1 VHWARAMQGEP
12 LFAIPTCRLRD
23 VGEAVEA
30 YDRHFTHCGHS
41 LRLMVFDDSS
51 PRLHDRYFPK
61 LASIKTRNELSY
73 VGPAEKTALKELLFE
88 KLGSDALNALVA
100 ELFRPSYGGN
110 RNFTLLYSLGSLLV
124 SADDDMRPYA
134 LVDEDG
140 QALSGNEVC
149 RGKVV
154 KAGRAPR
161 ERRSFDILS
170 AFLAVLGKSERALP
184 PDYARGE
191 LLVDTATD
199 LETNTTRD
207 FTRDN
212 KLLVQAGDL
221 ESDAIV
227 KMAQTFRSGTND
239 IDALDFIELFLEDE
253 EQTSLDALA
262 DVYVL
267 GRFRPA
273 VTNKNWRMD
282 CGVAAYDNLSGLPPF
297 FPTRLRFEDYIY
309 RLWIQQPGI
318 LAAHVAAAQ
327 NHGRSPYLR
336 NPPASEILNE
346 EIANLL
352 KRKIRSTVTELGGL
366 GIRFDYDGQVEDE
379 EAQAILERMR
389 RLHDR
394 VVFAAERATDR
405 RRADELTR
413 FRLALDAAFCGFD
426 FDFFQHTLHRAL
438 VDTVQRIKGSLALW
452 PTLLEICDHSA
463 RHGEL
468 PQRRIGLG

>member
-1 VHWARAMQGEP
+1 
-12 LFAIPTCRLRD
+12 
-23 VGEAVEA
+23 VGEAVAA
-30 YDRHFTHCGHS
+30 YDEHFARYGHT

-51 PRLHDRYFPK
+51 AGLHDRYFSR
-61 LASIKTRNELSY
+61 LASIKTKNELSY
-73 VGPAEKTALKELLFE
+73 VGPAEKAALKTLLAE
-88 KLGSDALNALVA
+88 KLGSEALAVLVG

-134 LVDEDG
+134 LMDEDG
-140 QALSGNEVC
+140 PALEGNEVC
-149 RGKVV
+149 RGRVV
-154 KAGRAPR
+154 KAGGAPR
-161 ERRSFDILS
+161 ERRSFDVLG
-170 AFLAVLGKSERALP
+170 AFVDVLGKPERGLSP
-184 PDYARGE
+184 GYARGE

-212 KLLVQAGDL
+212 KLLVQGGDVS
-221 ESDAIV
+221 SDAIV

-253 EQTSLDALA
+253 ELTSLDTLA

-267 GRFRPA
+267 GRFRPV

-309 RLWIQQPGI
+309 RLWIQQPGV

-346 EIANLL
+346 EVANLL
-352 KRKIRSTVTELGGL
+352 KRKIRTTVTELSELGL
-366 GIRFDYDGQVEDE
+366 SFDYEGEVEDD
-379 EAQAILERMR
+379 EAAAILERMQ
-389 RLHDR
+389 RLFSR
-394 VVFAAERATDR
+394 VRFAAERATDSR
-405 RRADELTR
+405 RSDELLG
-413 FRLALDAAFCGFD
+413 FASALEAAFCGFEL
-426 FDFFQHTLHRAL
+426 DFFQYTLGRVL
-438 VDTVQRIKGSLALW
+438 GDTVRRIKGSLALW
-452 PTLLEICDHSA
+452 PTLLEICDQSA

>member
-1 VHWARAMQGEP
+1 MQGEP

-23 VGEAVEA
+23 VGEAVES
-30 YDRHFTHCGHS
+30 YDRNFAHYGHT
-41 LRLMVFDDSS
+41 LRIVVFDDSS
-51 PRLHDRYFPK
+51 TGLHERYFPR
-61 LASIKTRNELSY
+61 LASIKTRNQLSY
-73 VGPAEKTALKELLFE
+73 VGPAEKAALKAMLAE
-88 KLGSDALNALVA
+88 KLGDASRTALVG

-134 LVDEDG
+134 LVDDDG
-140 QALSGNEVC
+140 PGLEGNEVC

-154 KAGRAPR
+154 TAGAAPR
-161 ERRSFDILS
+161 ERRSFDVLS
-170 AFLAVLGKSERALP
+170 AFLDALGKPESSLS

-191 LLVDTATD
+191 LLIDTATD

-212 KLLVQAGDL
+212 KLLVQGGEVQA
-221 ESDAIV
+221 DAVV

-239 IDALDFIELFLEDE
+239 IDALDFIELFLSNE
-253 EQTSLDALA
+253 EQTSLDTLA

-282 CGVAAYDNLSGLPPF
+282 CGVAAYDNMSGLPPF

-309 RLWIQQPGI
+309 RIWIQQPGI
-318 LAAHVAAAQ
+318 VAAHVAAAQ

-352 KRKIRSTVTELGGL
+352 KRKIRTTVTELGDL
-366 GIRFDYDGQVEDE
+366 GVSFDYDGEIEDD
-379 EAQAILERMR
+379 EAAAILERMGR
-389 RLHDR
+389 VHSR
-394 VVFAAERATDR
+394 VVFAAERTADR
-405 RRADELTR
+405 RRADELLG
-413 FRLALDAAFCGFD
+413 FAGALDAAFCGFE
-426 FDFFQHTLHRAL
+426 FDFFQHMLHRVL
-438 VDTVQRIKGSLALW
+438 GDTVRRIKGSLALW

>member
-1 VHWARAMQGEP
+1 MPGEP

-30 YDRHFTHCGHS
+30 YDGHFAHYGHS
-41 LRLMVFDDSS
+41 LRLVVFDDSS
-51 PRLHDRYFPK
+51 ARLHERYFPR

-73 VGPAEKTALKELLFE
+73 VGPAEKAALKELLSE
-88 KLGSDALNALVA
+88 RLGDETRAALVG

-140 QALSGNEVC
+140 PGLEGNEVC

-161 ERRSFDILS
+161 ERRSFDVLG
-170 AFLAVLGKSERALP
+170 AFLDALGKPERGLP
-184 PDYARGE
+184 PEYARGE
-191 LLVDTATD
+191 VLIDTATD

-212 KLLVQAGDL
+212 KLLVQGGDV
-221 ESDAIV
+221 EADAVV

-239 IDALDFIELFLEDE
+239 IDALDFIELFLQDE
-253 EQTSLDALA
+253 EQKSLDTLA

-309 RLWIQQPGI
+309 RLWIQQPGVV
-318 LAAHVAAAQ
+318 AAHVAAAQ

-352 KRKIRSTVTELGGL
+352 KGKIRTTITELGDL
-366 GIRFDYDGQVEDE
+366 GVRFDYDGEIEDDE
-379 EAQAILERMR
+379 VSAILERMG
-389 RLHDR
+389 RLHAR
-394 VVFAAERATDR
+394 VMFAAERATDR
-405 RRADELTR
+405 RRADELLG
-413 FRLALDAAFCGFD
+413 FAVALDAAFCGFE
-426 FDFFQHTLHRAL
+426 FDFFQHTLHRIL
-438 VDTVQRIKGSLALW
+438 GDTVRRIKGSLALW

>member
-1 VHWARAMQGEP
+1 MQGEP

-30 YDRHFTHCGHS
+30 YDQHFAHYGHS
-41 LRLMVFDDSS
+41 LRLVVFDDSNA
-51 PRLHDRYFPK
+51 RLHDRFFPR
-61 LASIKTRNELSY
+61 LASIKTKNELSY
-73 VGPAEKTALKELLFE
+73 VGPAEKAALKALLSD
-88 KLGSDALNALVA
+88 KLGNDALALLVG

-110 RNFTLLYSLGSLLV
+110 RNFTLLYSLGSVLV
-124 SADDDMRPYA
+124 SADDDMRPYG
-134 LVDEDG
+134 LVDDEG
-140 QALSGNEVC
+140 PALEGNEVC

-154 KAGRAPR
+154 KADRAPR
-161 ERRSFDILS
+161 ERRSFDVLG
-170 AFLAVLGKSERALP
+170 AFLDALGKPERSLSP
-184 PDYARGE
+184 EYARGE

-199 LETNTTRD
+199 LETNATRD

-212 KLLVQAGDL
+212 RLLVQGGEVA
-221 ESDAIV
+221 SDAIV

-239 IDALDFIELFLEDE
+239 IDALDFIELFLEDA
-253 EQTSLDALA
+253 EQTSLDVLA

-267 GRFRPA
+267 GRFRPV

-309 RLWIQQPGI
+309 RLWIQQPGVA
-318 LAAHVAAAQ
+318 AAHVAAAQ
-327 NHGRSPYLR
+327 NHGRSAYFR

-352 KRKIRSTVTELGGL
+352 KRKIRTSVTELNELGL
-366 GIRFDYDGQVEDE
+366 LFDYDGEVEDDE
-379 EAQAILERMR
+379 VAAILERMR
-389 RLHDR
+389 RLQAR
-394 VVFAAERATDR
+394 VVFAAEHATDKR
-405 RRADELTR
+405 RVEELGR
-413 FRLALDAAFCGFD
+413 FATSLELAFCDFD
-426 FDFFQHTLHRAL
+426 FDFFQHTLFR
-438 VDTVQRIKGSLALW
+438 VIGDTVRRIKSSLALW

-468 PQRRIGLG
+468 PQRKIGLG

>member
-1 VHWARAMQGEP
+1 MQGEP

-30 YDRHFTHCGHS
+30 YDRNFAHYGHS
-41 LRLMVFDDSS
+41 LRLVVFDDSS
-51 PRLHDRYFPK
+51 ARLHERYFSR
-61 LASIKTRNELSY
+61 LSSIKTRNELSY
-73 VGPAEKTALKELLFE
+73 VGPAEKAALKELLSD
-88 KLGSDALNALVA
+88 KLGDDARAAIVG

-134 LVDEDG
+134 LMEDG
-140 QALSGNEVC
+140 GPGLEGNEVC

-154 KAGRAPR
+154 KADRAPR
-161 ERRSFDILS
+161 ERRSFDVLS
-170 AFLAVLGKSERALP
+170 AFLDALGKPERGLP
-184 PDYARGE
+184 PEYARGE
-191 LLVDTATD
+191 VLIDTATD

-212 KLLVQAGDL
+212 KLLVQNGDVAP
-221 ESDAIV
+221 DAIV

-253 EQTSLDALA
+253 RLTSLDTLA

-267 GRFRPA
+267 AQFRPA

-309 RLWIQQPGI
+309 RLWIQQPGVV
-318 LAAHVAAAQ
+318 AAHVAAAQ

-352 KRKIRSTVTELGGL
+352 KRKIRTSVTELGEL
-366 GIRFDYDGQVEDE
+366 GVSFDYEGEVEDD
-379 EAQAILERMR
+379 EAGAILERMQ
-389 RLHDR
+389 RLHAR
-394 VVFAAERATDR
+394 VSFAAEHAVDG
-405 RRADELTR
+405 RRAEELVA
-413 FRLALDAAFCGFD
+413 FASALGLAFCDFD
-426 FDFFQHTLHRAL
+426 FDFFEHSLHRVL
-438 VDTVQRIKGSLALW
+438 TDTVRRIKGSLALW

-468 PQRRIGLG
+468 PQTRIGLG

>member
-1 VHWARAMQGEP
+1 MPGEP

-30 YDRHFTHCGHS
+30 YDHHFAHYGHS

-51 PRLHDRYFPK
+51 ARLHERYFAR
-61 LASIKTRNELSY
+61 LASIKTKNELSY
-73 VGPAEKTALKELLFE
+73 VGPAEKAAVKALLSE
-88 KLGSDALNALVA
+88 KLGDDVKSALVG

-110 RNFTLLYSLGSLLV
+110 RNFTLLYSIGCLLV

-134 LVDEDG
+134 LVEDDG
-140 QALSGNEVC
+140 PGLEGNEVC

-154 KAGRAPR
+154 KAGSAPR
-161 ERRSFDILS
+161 ERRSFDVLS
-170 AFLAVLGKSERALP
+170 AFLDALGKPERGLSP
-184 PDYARGE
+184 EYARGE

-212 KLLVQAGDL
+212 RLLVQGGEVEA
-221 ESDAIV
+221 DAVV

-239 IDALDFIELFLEDE
+239 IDALDFVELFLSDE
-253 EQTSLDALA
+253 EQTSMDTLA

-318 LAAHVAAAQ
+318 VAAHVAAAQ

-346 EIANLL
+346 EVANLL
-352 KRKIRSTVTELGGL
+352 KRKIRTSVTELSDL
-366 GIRFDYDGQVEDE
+366 GVRFDYDGEVEDD
-379 EAQAILERMR
+379 EAAAILERIG
-389 RLHDR
+389 RLHSR
-394 VVFAAERATDR
+394 VVFAAEQASDR
-405 RRADELTR
+405 RRADELLG
-413 FRLALDAAFCGFD
+413 FAASLDAAFCGFE
-426 FDFFQHTLHRAL
+426 FDFFQHTLHRVL
-438 VDTVQRIKGSLALW
+438 GDTVRRIKGSLALW
-452 PTLLEICDHSA
+452 PTLLEICDQLA
-463 RHGEL
+463 RHREL

>member
-1 VHWARAMQGEP
+1 MQGEP

-23 VGEAVEA
+23 VPEAVES
-30 YDRHFTHCGHS
+30 YDRNFAHYGHT
-41 LRLMVFDDSS
+41 LRLFVFDDSS
-51 PRLHDRYFPK
+51 SRLHERYFPR
-61 LASIKTRNELSY
+61 LASIKTKNELSY
-73 VGPAEKTALKELLFE
+73 VGPAEKAALKAMLAE
-88 KLGSDALNALVA
+88 KLGDESRTALVG

-134 LVDEDG
+134 LVDDDG
-140 QALSGNEVC
+140 AGLEGNEVC

-154 KAGRAPR
+154 KAGAAPR

-170 AFLAVLGKSERALP
+170 AFLDALGKPERSLS

-191 LLVDTATD
+191 LLIDTATD

-212 KLLVQAGDL
+212 KLLVQGGEVEGD
-221 ESDAIV
+221 AVV

-239 IDALDFIELFLEDE
+239 IDALDFIELFLSNE
-253 EQTSLDALA
+253 EQTNPDALA
-262 DVYVL
+262 DIYVL

-282 CGVAAYDNLSGLPPF
+282 CGVAAYDNISGLPPF

-318 LAAHVAAAQ
+318 IAAHVAAAQ

-352 KRKIRSTVTELGGL
+352 KRKIRTTVTELGDLRVG
-366 GIRFDYDGQVEDE
+366 FDYDGEVEDD
-379 EAQAILERMR
+379 EAAAILERMG
-389 RLHDR
+389 RLHAR
-394 VVFAAERATDR
+394 VVFAAERTTDR
-405 RRADELTR
+405 RRADELLR
-413 FRLALDAAFCGFD
+413 FAGALDDAFCGFD
-426 FDFFQHTLHRAL
+426 FDFFQHMLHRVL
-438 VDTVQRIKGSLALW
+438 GDTVRRIKGSLALW
-452 PTLLEICDHSA
+452 PTLLEICDQSA

>member
-1 VHWARAMQGEP
+1 MQGET
-12 LFAIPTCRLRD
+12 LFCIPTCRLRD

-30 YDRHFTHCGHS
+30 YDRHFAHYGHS
-41 LRLMVFDDSS
+41 LRLTVFDDSS
-51 PRLHDRYFPK
+51 VRLHERYFSR
-61 LASIKTRNELSY
+61 LARIKTKNELSY
-73 VGPAEKTALKELLFE
+73 VGPAEKAALKALLSD
-88 KLGSDALNALVA
+88 KLGADARTVLVG

-134 LVDEDG
+134 LMEEG
-140 QALSGNEVC
+140 GPGLEGNEVC
-149 RGKVV
+149 RGRVV
-154 KAGRAPR
+154 KAGQAPR
-161 ERRSFDILS
+161 ERRSFDVLG
-170 AFLAVLGKSERALP
+170 AFLAALGKPERGLP

-191 LLVDTATD
+191 VLIDTATD

-212 KLLVQAGDL
+212 KLLVQSGDVAAN
-221 ESDAIV
+221 AIV

-253 EQTSLDALA
+253 QQTSFEGLA

-267 GRFRPA
+267 ARFRPV

-318 LAAHVAAAQ
+318 VAAHVAAAQ

-352 KRKIRSTVTELGGL
+352 KRKIRTTVTELSDL
-366 GIRFDYDGQVEDE
+366 SVRFDYDGEVEDD
-379 EAQAILERMR
+379 EAAAILERMR
-389 RLHDR
+389 RLHAR
-394 VVFAAERATDR
+394 VLFAAERAADR
-405 RRADELTR
+405 RRVDELHAFAT
-413 FRLALDAAFCGFD
+413 ALELAFCDFD
-426 FDFFQHTLHRAL
+426 FDFFQYTLHGVL
-438 VDTVQRIKGSLALW
+438 GDTVRRIKGALELW

-468 PQRRIGLG
+468 PQRRIGIG

>member
-1 VHWARAMQGEP
+1 MQSAGAMQGEP

-30 YDRHFTHCGHS
+30 YDGHFAHYGHS

-51 PRLHDRYFPK
+51 TRLHERYFSR

-73 VGPAEKTALKELLFE
+73 VGPAEKAALKELLTE
-88 KLGSDALNALVA
+88 RLGSDTLSAIVG

-134 LVDEDG
+134 LVDEEG
-140 QALSGNEVC
+140 PGLELNEVC

-154 KAGRAPR
+154 KAARAPR
-161 ERRSFDILS
+161 ERRTFDVLS
-170 AFLAVLGKSERALP
+170 AFLDALGKTERGLSP
-184 PDYARGE
+184 EYARGE
-191 LLVDTATD
+191 LLIDTATD

-212 KLLVQAGDL
+212 RLLVQAGDV
-221 ESDAIV
+221 EADAIV

-253 EQTSLDALA
+253 SLTSLDTLA

-309 RLWIQQPGI
+309 RLWIQQPGVI
-318 LAAHVAAAQ
+318 AAHVAAAQ

-352 KRKIRSTVTELGGL
+352 KRKIRTTVTELGDL
-366 GIRFDYDGQVEDE
+366 GVSFDYDGEVDDE
-379 EAQAILERMR
+379 EAAAILERMG
-389 RLHDR
+389 RLHSR
-394 VVFAAERATDR
+394 VTFAAERATDR
-405 RRADELTR
+405 RRADELVGFKT
-413 FRLALDAAFCGFD
+413 ALEAAFCGFE

-438 VDTVQRIKGSLALW
+438 TDTVRRIKGSLALW
-452 PTLLEICDHSA
+452 PTLLEICDQSA